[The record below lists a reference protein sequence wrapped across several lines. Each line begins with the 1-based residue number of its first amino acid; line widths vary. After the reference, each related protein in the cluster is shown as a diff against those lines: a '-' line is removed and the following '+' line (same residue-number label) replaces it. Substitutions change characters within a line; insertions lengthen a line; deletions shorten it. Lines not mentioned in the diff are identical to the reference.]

1 MLRVILV
8 ENLILLNQLL
18 QKNEDVL
25 YSFDSLL
32 VASKFMG
39 YKIQV
44 KKLDHKKNVYYAATF
59 KNKDKDKE
67 VHLDFSFND
76 VGELLSVCTC
86 NGDCKPL
93 HFSSDEDKFIKT
105 IECFRDLLSK

>member
-1 MLRVILV
+1 M

-44 KKLDHKKNVYYAATF
+44 KKLDHKKNVYYAVTF
-59 KNKDKDKE
+59 NKKNKD
-67 VHLDFSFND
+67 VHLDFSFNN

-105 IECFRDLLSK
+105 IECFRGLLSK